1 LDRLSNAGWWRG
13 ATGVEDS
20 LEAEFIKAG
29 EDKRRKSTESTVST
43 ESRKKPEELEARV
56 QFVKD
61 QPILTV
67 LHAPT
72 KAQA

>member
-1 LDRLSNAGWWRG
+1 
-13 ATGVEDS
+13 

-29 EDKRRKSTESTVST
+29 EDKRRKSIETTG
-43 ESRKKPEELEARV
+43 SRKKTEELEARV

-61 QPILTV
+61 QLILTV